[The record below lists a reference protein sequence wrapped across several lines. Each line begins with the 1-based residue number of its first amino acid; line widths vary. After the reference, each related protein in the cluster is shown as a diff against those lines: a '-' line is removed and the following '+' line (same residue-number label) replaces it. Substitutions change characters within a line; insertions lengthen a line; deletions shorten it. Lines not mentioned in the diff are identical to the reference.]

1 MQTSV
6 YNIVGEVV
14 GQTELDDS
22 IFSLPANDA
31 VVHQT
36 MVMQLANRRQGT
48 ASAKSRGEVK
58 GSRRKLYAQKHTG
71 RARRGDVK
79 SPLLRG
85 GGVAFGPQPRSY
97 RQSMPKKMR
106 RLALKT
112 VLSSKVS
119 EGAMKVVEG
128 LSFERPKT
136 KELNNVL
143 TALSIDTSA
152 LIVIE
157 ESSVNVRRSSLNL
170 GDIKVLPSAQINVL
184 ELLSYKTVI
193 VTVAALRNIE
203 KVWRT
208 ASL

>member
-22 IFSLPANDA
+22 IFCVPANQA
-31 VVHQT
+31 VVHQA
-36 MVMQLANRRQGT
+36 MVRQLANRRQGT

-58 GSRRKLYAQKHTG
+58 GSTRKLYAQKGTG
-71 RARRGDVK
+71 RARRGDIK
-79 SPLLRG
+79 SQLLRG
-85 GGVAFGPQPRSY
+85 GGVAFGPQPHSY
-97 RQSMPKKMR
+97 RQAMPKKMR
-106 RLALKT
+106 RLAIKC

-143 TALSIDTSA
+143 MALSIDTSA

-157 ESSVNVRRSSLNL
+157 ESSVNVWKSSLNL
-170 GDIKVLPSAQINVL
+170 GKIKVLPSNQINVL

-193 VTVAALRNIE
+193 VTVPALRNIE
-203 KVWRT
+203 KLWRT

>member
-22 IFSLPANDA
+22 IFSVPANQA
-31 VVHQT
+31 VVHQA
-36 MVMQLANRRQGT
+36 MVRQLANQRQGT

-58 GSRRKLYAQKHTG
+58 GSTRKLYAQKGTG
-71 RARRGDVK
+71 RARRGDIK

-97 RQSMPKKMR
+97 RQAMPKKMR
-106 RLALKT
+106 RLAIKC

-128 LSFERPKT
+128 LYFERPKT

-143 TALSIDTSA
+143 MALGIDTSA

-157 ESSVNVRRSSLNL
+157 ESSVNVWKSSLNL
-170 GDIKVLPSAQINVL
+170 NKIKVLPSTQVSVL

-193 VTVAALRNIE
+193 VTVPALRNIE
-203 KVWRT
+203 KLWRT

>member
-1 MQTSV
+1 M
-6 YNIVGEVV
+6 
-14 GQTELDDS
+14 
-22 IFSLPANDA
+22 
-31 VVHQT
+31 
-36 MVMQLANRRQGT
+36 
-48 ASAKSRGEVK
+48 
-58 GSRRKLYAQKHTG
+58 
-71 RARRGDVK
+71 K

-157 ESSVNVRRSSLNL
+157 ESSVNVRKSALNL
-170 GDIKVLPSAQINVL
+170 GNIKVLPSTQINVL

-193 VTVAALRNIE
+193 VTVPALRNIE